1 MEKDPPERR
10 QTRYASRPS
19 RLVHSTPFYYGWVIV
34 AIGATGGIMTNPGQT
49 PGFSAFLNHFIAD
62 LGLSRSVV
70 STLYTAATL
79 TASLFLPWVG
89 RLFDR
94 HGSRFMICLFSL
106 LLGLA
111 CIYMSLV
118 RNAVMLFFG
127 FVILRQFG
135 QGSLTLASKNVINLW
150 WVLHRGRIMGIVGVI
165 GALLSGLFPYLAN
178 TLIDQYG
185 WRWTYV
191 ILGGILLGIMLPLGW
206 IFTRDRPE
214 DHGLLPDGAGETDEA
229 EGADGGV
236 APNTDPAPQDESAPS
251 DEESA
256 PSSRTASANPLEIN
270 WTLAQAKRTPAFWV
284 TCGAMSCVAMLNT
297 GLYFHIFSVFEDGG
311 LSSSTAAT
319 VFVPIAATSAAFQ
332 LISGLVITRV
342 HPRFLL
348 AISLLMECVV
358 LVSAAHLTSVTHAYA
373 FGIFWGAQSG
383 IEMLVMAVVFANYY
397 GRRHL
402 GAIAGFSSTL
412 LVAASALGPM
422 PFGIARDLMGGY
434 GPVLTTMAI
443 VPFSL
448 AFACIFLGKPPARPA
463 TDS

>member
-1 MEKDPPERR
+1 MRSQDPPEKRP
-10 QTRYASRPS
+10 TRYASRRS

-34 AIGATGGIMTNPGQT
+34 AIGATGGVMTNPGQT

-94 HGSRFMICLFSL
+94 RGSRFMICLFSL

-127 FVILRQFG
+127 FVLLRQFG
-135 QGSLTLASKNVINLW
+135 QGSLSLASKNVINLW
-150 WVLHRGRIMGIVGVI
+150 WVRRRGRIMGIVGVV

-185 WRWTYV
+185 WRVTYV
-191 ILGGILLGIMLPLGW
+191 ILGGILLGVMLPLGY
-206 IFTRDRPE
+206 IFARDRPE
-214 DHGLLPDGAGETDEA
+214 DHGLLPDGAGMKPDEA
-229 EGADGGV
+229 N
-236 APNTDPAPQDESAPS
+236 PTSQSTEST
-251 DEESA
+251 ESQ
-256 PSSRTASANPLEIN
+256 SEPLEIN
-270 WTLAQAKRTPAFWV
+270 WTLAQAKKSSAFWV
-284 TCGAMSCVAMLNT
+284 TCAAMSSVAMLNT

-332 LISGLVITRV
+332 LITGLVIGRIP
-342 HPRFLL
+342 PRFLL
-348 AISLLMECVV
+348 ATALFMESAVLIS
-358 LVSAAHLTSVTHAYA
+358 ATHLSSVTHAYA
-373 FGIFWGAQSG
+373 FGIFWGIQSG
-383 IEMLVMAVVFANYY
+383 IEMLVMGVIFANYY

-443 VPFSL
+443 LPFSL
-448 AFACIFLGKPPARPA
+448 AFACIFFGKPGPRPPADDQ
-463 TDS
+463 T

>member
-1 MEKDPPERR
+1 VTSQDPPEKRP
-10 QTRYASRPS
+10 TRYASRRS

-34 AIGATGGIMTNPGQT
+34 ALGATGGVMTNPGQT
-49 PGFSAFLNHFIAD
+49 PGFSAFLNHFIED
-62 LGLSRSVV
+62 LGLSRSIV

-94 HGSRFMICLFSL
+94 RGSRFMICLFSL

-127 FVILRQFG
+127 FVVLRQFG

-150 WVLHRGRIMGIVGVI
+150 WVRRRGRIMGIVGVV

-178 TLIDQYG
+178 TLIDQHG

-191 ILGGILLGIMLPLGW
+191 ILGGILLGVMLPLGY
-206 IFTRDRPE
+206 IFARDRPE
-214 DHGLLPDGAGETDEA
+214 DHGLLPDGAGLKPDDDNPTSQSA
-229 EGADGGV
+229 
-236 APNTDPAPQDESAPS
+236 ESATS
-251 DEESA
+251 DQDSSPPKRAEST
-256 PSSRTASANPLEIN
+256 SEPLEVN
-270 WTLAQAKRTPAFWV
+270 WTLAQAKQSTAFWV
-284 TCGAMSCVAMLNT
+284 TCAAMSCVAMLNT

-311 LSSSTAAT
+311 LSASTAAT

-332 LISGLVITRV
+332 LITGLVIGRIP
-342 HPRFLL
+342 PRFLL
-348 AISLLMECVV
+348 AASLFMESAVLIS
-358 LVSAAHLTSVTHAYA
+358 ATHLSSVTHAYA
-373 FGIFWGAQSG
+373 FGIFWGIQSG
-383 IEMLVMAVVFANYY
+383 IEMLVMGVIFANYY
-397 GRRHL
+397 GRQHL

-443 VPFSL
+443 LPFSL
-448 AFACIFLGKPPARPA
+448 AFACLFFGKPADRPPE
-463 TDS
+463 DS